1 MRKAAYVIAGAGV
14 AGVSAAAA
22 IRELDREGEILL
34 ADGEGDLPYARPML
48 TKRPLASFDRCD
60 IPLHDEGWYR
70 EQRIT
75 LLRCARVEGLD
86 AAAKTVRVGGE
97 TIEYGRC
104 ILATGASNF
113 VPPFAGKDLPGLC
126 TIRTKDDIR
135 RIKAAALLGRR
146 CVIIGGGVIGLE
158 CAFELC
164 RYGLEVTVLEAMP
177 YLMPRQLD
185 EETSRAFQSQVRDFA
200 IHTDVKIEALEG
212 TEAVSAVRLADGR
225 GFPCDFVVVACG
237 VRANVSLAREAG
249 IAVERAIV
257 VNERMETS
265 APAVFA
271 CGDCAQYQGVNAA
284 LWSQGMEQGRVAGIN
299 AAGGSAAYTGCDM
312 SLVLNSRR
320 IALFALGDLG
330 QNAAGDDSYS
340 IEVSRGA
347 GKDRL
352 YVNPRSGSFYEK
364 KVYRDGKLVGAAL
377 IGNLAAMY
385 GLKEEILGE
394 GAKG

>member
-1 MRKAAYVIAGAGV
+1 
-14 AGVSAAAA
+14 
-22 IRELDREGEILL
+22 
-34 ADGEGDLPYARPML
+34 
-48 TKRPLASFDRCD
+48 
-60 IPLHDEGWYR
+60 
-70 EQRIT
+70 
-75 LLRCARVEGLD
+75 
-86 AAAKTVRVGGE
+86 
-97 TIEYGRC
+97 
-104 ILATGASNF
+104 
-113 VPPFAGKDLPGLC
+113 
-126 TIRTKDDIR
+126 
-135 RIKAAALLGRR
+135 
-146 CVIIGGGVIGLE
+146 
-158 CAFELC
+158 
-164 RYGLEVTVLEAMP
+164 
-177 YLMPRQLD
+177 
-185 EETSRAFQSQVRDFA
+185 
-200 IHTDVKIEALEG
+200 
-212 TEAVSAVRLADGR
+212 
-225 GFPCDFVVVACG
+225 
-237 VRANVSLAREAG
+237 
-249 IAVERAIV
+249 
-257 VNERMETS
+257 METS

-330 QNAAGDDSYS
+330 QNAAGDDSYR